1 MWGAALCQML
11 LDALDGPMP
20 IPNDAE
26 EELQSRY
33 MSYYQVDQ
41 MDDMFCFACDAI
53 GLEPDAIRE
62 SFRAGHMTRDRL
74 YYVMGRFTR
83 D

>member
-1 MWGAALCQML
+1 MFNPSTMTPQQRMWGAALCQML

-41 MDDMFCFACDAI
+41 MDDMFCFAI
-53 GLEPDAIRE
+53 LPLR
-62 SFRAGHMTRDRL
+62 S
-74 YYVMGRFTR
+74 
-83 D
+83 